1 VRRALPVLVLALAG
15 CGGSDEEQIRDAVDD
30 YREAFLAGDAAGTC
44 SHFTEKSRREF
55 ASSRGRATCRDA
67 IAAARDELSAEDRA
81 EFRGLRVDRVK
92 VDGDQA
98 VVTLAASGTRRVTG
112 WRMVKIEG
120 TWLLD

>member
-1 VRRALPVLVLALAG
+1 MRRALPVLVLALAG
-15 CGGSDEEQIRDAVDD
+15 CGSSDEEQIRDAVND
-30 YREAFLAGDAAGTC
+30 YRDAFLEGDAAGTC

-55 ASSRGRATCRDA
+55 ASSRGRPTCHDA
-67 IAAARDELSAEDRA
+67 VAQARDGLSAEDRA

-98 VVTLAASGTRRVTG
+98 VVTLAAPGTRRVTG